1 MALWKQLE
9 ELLISLTHK
18 PAPDFDS
25 ECESC
30 SVAGSE
36 VQRGVYMCV
45 LT

>member
-18 PAPDFDS
+18 PATDFDF

-36 VQRGVYMCV
+36 VQ
-45 LT
+45 